1 MTKKT
6 PPAPSLKKL
15 DDRNPD
21 ARNRLLLAWL
31 EDDAHRSELFR
42 LIREER
48 GGLLVF
54 PSRDSGQRDC
64 ECVDLG
70 GIKAQP
76 VTGQRLVALVTDRQ
90 AIEEALLNKEGR
102 YSSRIYAELGGG
114 SFMLALDPAAGTAH
128 DVQRA
133 AYKECFPRDPEVIG
147 PLAEAACDAA
157 AVMALKA
164 SDVDLAH
171 FAEQAALRFCQLL
184 MGYSFRDYPMMEETL
199 RAAYRGLVYQVLGR
213 HFVTDPLAIPVAKQ
227 ALGLLLARTSKLID
241 AYEAQDEDELK
252 GCDDPARPGN
262 VRPVLEQL
270 GNYNADLNGE
280 QRAIIAVGAVVG
292 TVGNVQAAACIAVSA
307 LFANSKYRDDAREL
321 LRDRTDTEPRK
332 YARWQRLVQAA
343 MAANPPIPFLPRFD
357 LEPAK
362 DQPAEILLAL
372 GGATR
377 VSDEEQDPLI
387 WGLPGGAPHHCAGQA
402 LAWPLIVEIVRRV
415 MSLPGLEER
424 RDAEDATVIGL
435 KKRWG
440 FACESYP
447 LTYQRERRI
456 AQSSLNVAMRL
467 RSPVQKYAA
476 VVREVIRAGAPR
488 IEEALR
494 SARHVHFAWFEL
506 VEGDTV
512 LVLHTVYDGP
522 FFAYIQDFA
531 LRVGDLFDALFECI
545 ENPPPMPVGKF
556 PNEFVAHIQRYDRPP
571 TMGYF
576 FSAYPNSEV
585 ARIQRAERAWVRE
598 QERDRS

>member
-1 MTKKT
+1 MTKKKR
-6 PPAPSLKKL
+6 PPPCLKTL
-15 DDRNPD
+15 DDCNPD

-31 EDDAHRSELFR
+31 EDDEHRSALFR
-42 LIREER
+42 LICEER
-48 GGLLVF
+48 GGRLVF

-64 ECVDLG
+64 DCVDLG
-70 GIKAQP
+70 ATRAQP
-76 VTGQRLVALVTDRQ
+76 VTSHRMVKLVTNRP
-90 AIEEALLNKEGR
+90 ALEEVLLNEQGR

-114 SFMLALDPAAGTAH
+114 GFMLALDPSAGPAH

-133 AYKECFPRDPEVIG
+133 AYEECFPAKPAQIW
-147 PLAEAACDAA
+147 PLAQMACDEA
-157 AVMALKA
+157 AVMALRT
-164 SDVDLAH
+164 SDFDLAH

-184 MGYSFRDYPMMEETL
+184 MGYSFRDYPMLEETL

-241 AYEAQDEDELK
+241 AYEAEDEDELK
-252 GCDDPARPGN
+252 GCKDPARPTSP
-262 VRPVLEQL
+262 VPVLEAL
-270 GNYNADLNGE
+270 AGYTGSLNGE
-280 QRAIIAVGAVVG
+280 QRAVIAVGAAVG
-292 TVGNVQAAACIAVSA
+292 TVGNVQAAACIAVKA
-307 LFANSKYRDDAREL
+307 LFASAGDMETAKAIICDPSPDKDGIR
-321 LRDRTDTEPRK
+321 
-332 YARWQRLVQAA
+332 ARWQRLIQAA
-343 MAANPPIPFLPRFD
+343 IAANPPIPFLPRFD
-357 LEPAK
+357 LKPNGE
-362 DQPAEILLAL
+362 PAEILLAL
-372 GGATR
+372 GGGTQR
-377 VSDEEQDPLI
+377 NGVDPLI
-387 WGLPGGAPHHCAGQA
+387 WGLPPHHCAGQV
-402 LAWPLIVEIVRRV
+402 LAWPLVVEIVCRV
-415 MSLPGLEER
+415 MSLPGLQER
-424 RDAEDATVIGL
+424 RDAIDASVIGL

-506 VEGDTV
+506 TEGDTV

-556 PNEFVAHIQRYDRPP
+556 PNEFVAHIQRYDRAP

-585 ARIQRAERAWVRE
+585 ARIQRAERAWGRE
-598 QERDRS
+598 QERGRS

>member
-6 PPAPSLKKL
+6 HPPPGLKTL

-42 LIREER
+42 LIREKR

-70 GIKAQP
+70 EIRAQP
-76 VTGQRLVALVTDRQ
+76 VTGHRLVALVTDRQ

-133 AYKECFPRDPEVIG
+133 AYKECFPRDPAVIG

-157 AVMALKA
+157 AVMALKT
-164 SDVDLAH
+164 SDFDLAH

-213 HFVTDPLAIPVAKQ
+213 HFVTDPLAIPIAKQ
-227 ALGLLLARTSKLID
+227 ALGLLLTRTSKLID
-241 AYEAQDEDELK
+241 AYEAKDEDELK
-252 GCDDPARPGN
+252 GCEDPARPGN

-270 GNYNADLNGE
+270 GNYDADLNGE
-280 QRAIIAVGAVVG
+280 QRAVIAVGAVVG

-307 LFANSKYRDDAREL
+307 LFANRKSREEARDL
-321 LRDRTDTEPRK
+321 LRDRTDSEPRK

-343 MAANPPIPFLPRFD
+343 LAANPPIPFLPRFD

-377 VSDEEQDPLI
+377 KSDEEQDPLI
-387 WGLPGGAPHHCAGQA
+387 WGLPEGAPHHCAGQA

-415 MSLPGLEER
+415 MGLPALEER
-424 RDAEDATVIGL
+424 RDPQDVSVIGL

-476 VVREVIRAGAPR
+476 IVREVIRAGAPR

-522 FFAYIQDFA
+522 YFAYVQDFA

-545 ENPPPMPVGKF
+545 ENPPPMPVSKF
-556 PNEFVAHIQRYDRPP
+556 PNEFVAHIQRYDRAPA
-571 TMGYF
+571 MGYF
-576 FSAYPNSEV
+576 FSAYPQSEV

>member
-1 MTKKT
+1 
-6 PPAPSLKKL
+6 
-15 DDRNPD
+15 
-21 ARNRLLLAWL
+21 
-31 EDDAHRSELFR
+31 
-42 LIREER
+42 
-48 GGLLVF
+48 
-54 PSRDSGQRDC
+54 
-64 ECVDLG
+64 
-70 GIKAQP
+70 
-76 VTGQRLVALVTDRQ
+76 
-90 AIEEALLNKEGR
+90 
-102 YSSRIYAELGGG
+102 
-114 SFMLALDPAAGTAH
+114 
-128 DVQRA
+128 
-133 AYKECFPRDPEVIG
+133 
-147 PLAEAACDAA
+147 
-157 AVMALKA
+157 
-164 SDVDLAH
+164 
-171 FAEQAALRFCQLL
+171 
-184 MGYSFRDYPMMEETL
+184 
-199 RAAYRGLVYQVLGR
+199 
-213 HFVTDPLAIPVAKQ
+213 
-227 ALGLLLARTSKLID
+227 
-241 AYEAQDEDELK
+241 
-252 GCDDPARPGN
+252 
-262 VRPVLEQL
+262 
-270 GNYNADLNGE
+270 
-280 QRAIIAVGAVVG
+280 
-292 TVGNVQAAACIAVSA
+292 
-307 LFANSKYRDDAREL
+307 
-321 LRDRTDTEPRK
+321 
-332 YARWQRLVQAA
+332 